1 MLLPRPRRSVPSNP
15 SSRRGGVALC
25 GFGDFRA
32 DVGRRRETSRQG
44 PGPVWLD
51 GGAGEDRSLAGTR
64 KASGRRCWCT
74 WHQRGAVPPRFPRGA
89 GYSRSKQSQAHG
101 LLPKAAGAVRL
112 ANAYAGEFTRYKA
125 RVDAT
130 WLRDRSEAVAM
141 RLKVL
146 RDRGGRN
153 SYEYGEL
160 LQQQVDLR
168 TVQQFLEKNPPP
180 AAIHSGSASKPRPDA
195 LRNGVIGG
203 AIGAL
208 LGVVLMVGLSALGLR
223 ARR

>member
-1 MLLPRPRRSVPSNP
+1 MIARSPELARRVVAAAGVPGISAARFLRD
-15 SSRRGGVALC
+15 SRAEP
-25 GFGDFRA
+25 D
-32 DVGRRRETSRQG
+32 
-44 PGPVWLD
+44 
-51 GGAGEDRSLAGTR
+51 TR
-64 KASGRRCWCT
+64 VLNNLKLTVSYRK
-74 WHQRGAVPPRFPRGA
+74 P
-89 GYSRSKQSQAHG
+89 
-101 LLPKAAGAVRL
+101 AGAVRL
-112 ANAYAGEFTRYKA
+112 ANAYASEFTRYKA

-130 WLRDRSEAVAM
+130 WLRDRSEAVAL